1 MARKKKFELNDNN
14 LAIAYYRF
22 SSHSQNEAS
31 IDQQRELAHAW
42 ADAHG
47 FKIVK
52 EYEDAAISGTT
63 EDRPGFQQ
71 MLSEVA
77 KIRPRVLIMWK
88 TDRLGR
94 DKYVLAMAKRTIR
107 DAGCE
112 IRLLAEN
119 IPTDGPEGVL
129 IEGLMDAM
137 AEYYSRQLSQNI
149 QRGMDYNAQH
159 ALYNGHKLFGY
170 GVDKSTKRYIVDPD
184 TAPFVQ
190 RMFAEYAE
198 GKAMQTIC
206 DELNAQGLR
215 TTRGA
220 KFGVKTLNKMLQNR
234 AYIGEYRHGDIV
246 VEGGMPAL
254 VDEETFEKV
263 QRKFAENK
271 RKGSQR
277 ARGMDENDAPR
288 YWLTGKVYCGKCGNT
303 LQGVSGTSGTGRT
316 YYYYYCS
323 AQRRKHCTLKK
334 VRKEKL
340 EDAVTMILRSIL
352 HDSENLMSLAVDAAA
367 YYEKNYR
374 DTGYL
379 DGLEAKRREVEKSL
393 ANLVKVIESGLISET
408 VTERLVQL
416 EEQKRALNEAIE
428 AENIRAALCEDEHT
442 IKAYFEKF
450 LHADFDNPETRDQ
463 VLEYFVDKIYL
474 TDDGLVV
481 TSWYSEDRTE
491 VTWDMLYGEDGNP
504 FVKGEAVKFDCFPF
518 GSTRWTL
525 HEHLFFQ
532 RRLCRQ
538 GVDVM
543 ARQNRRAKTR
553 CVLALRLFCILI
565 RLCVF
570 DVFFYTTNQ
579 SLFEGCIAKDTV
591 MILVQIRY
599 DCLAYRIHFSC
610 LGR

>member
-1 MARKKKFELNDNN
+1 MAHKKKFELNDNN

-63 EDRPGFQQ
+63 ENRPGFQQ

-170 GVDKSTKRYIVDPD
+170 GVDKSTKRYVVDPD

-206 DELNAQGLR
+206 DELNARGCAP
-215 TTRGA
+215 RGA
-220 KFGVKTLNKMLQNR
+220 R
-234 AYIGEYRHGDIV
+234 
-246 VEGGMPAL
+246 
-254 VDEETFEKV
+254 
-263 QRKFAENK
+263 
-271 RKGSQR
+271 S
-277 ARGMDENDAPR
+277 
-288 YWLTGKVYCGKCGNT
+288 
-303 LQGVSGTSGTGRT
+303 
-316 YYYYYCS
+316 S
-323 AQRRKHCTLKK
+323 A
-334 VRKEKL
+334 
-340 EDAVTMILRSIL
+340 
-352 HDSENLMSLAVDAAA
+352 
-367 YYEKNYR
+367 
-374 DTGYL
+374 
-379 DGLEAKRREVEKSL
+379 
-393 ANLVKVIESGLISET
+393 
-408 VTERLVQL
+408 
-416 EEQKRALNEAIE
+416 
-428 AENIRAALCEDEHT
+428 
-442 IKAYFEKF
+442 
-450 LHADFDNPETRDQ
+450 
-463 VLEYFVDKIYL
+463 
-474 TDDGLVV
+474 
-481 TSWYSEDRTE
+481 
-491 VTWDMLYGEDGNP
+491 
-504 FVKGEAVKFDCFPF
+504 
-518 GSTRWTL
+518 
-525 HEHLFFQ
+525 
-532 RRLCRQ
+532 
-538 GVDVM
+538 
-543 ARQNRRAKTR
+543 
-553 CVLALRLFCILI
+553 
-565 RLCVF
+565 
-570 DVFFYTTNQ
+570 
-579 SLFEGCIAKDTV
+579 
-591 MILVQIRY
+591 
-599 DCLAYRIHFSC
+599 
-610 LGR
+610 

>member
-14 LAIAYYRF
+14 IAIAYYRF

-63 EDRPGFQQ
+63 ENRPGFQQ

-220 KFGVKTLNKMLQNR
+220 KFGVKTMNKMLQNR

-254 VDEETFEKV
+254 VDEETFDKV

-277 ARGMDENDAPR
+277 ARGMDEFREELRLRGVELNEVRKVDKETGEETVGWSYKAHDPLGKTKRKRRRRASNLADDLTKEGVEAYFEEKQRQAEAQKEDAPAPVPVATVAAEPQPDSPAEPSFDVYSVEESDVAQMAGDLQRAHIDRCRESGEPFMGER
-288 YWLTGKVYCGKCGNT
+288 YEQLMEAERHPEEQLAK
-303 LQGVSGTSGTGRT
+303 LQ
-316 YYYYYCS
+316 
-323 AQRRKHCTLKK
+323 A
-334 VRKEKL
+334 E
-340 EDAVTMILRSIL
+340 
-352 HDSENLMSLAVDAAA
+352 VDAA
-367 YYEKNYR
+367 
-374 DTGYL
+374 
-379 DGLEAKRREVEKSL
+379 RREFHASKEARDALNHPCPNLL
-393 ANLVKVIESGLISET
+393 AGAWVFAKAGRDAKDPVSRMMADMTAMMMRMLL
-408 VTERLVQL
+408 QQAM
-416 EEQKRALNEAIE
+416 EEQRRREREAAERRLYESRRNMWDAEKRLKSAEKALAHEDEREEQAKLMRLQE
-428 AENIRAALCEDEHT
+428 REDRAA
-442 IKAYFEKF
+442 
-450 LHADFDNPETRDQ
+450 
-463 VLEYFVDKIYL
+463 
-474 TDDGLVV
+474 
-481 TSWYSEDRTE
+481 
-491 VTWDMLYGEDGNP
+491 
-504 FVKGEAVKFDCFPF
+504 
-518 GSTRWTL
+518 
-525 HEHLFFQ
+525 
-532 RRLCRQ
+532 
-538 GVDVM
+538 
-543 ARQNRRAKTR
+543 RRA
-553 CVLALRLFCILI
+553 
-565 RLCVF
+565 
-570 DVFFYTTNQ
+570 
-579 SLFEGCIAKDTV
+579 G
-591 MILVQIRY
+591 
-599 DCLAYRIHFSC
+599 
-610 LGR
+610 GRVKYGADADKQYE

>member
-63 EDRPGFQQ
+63 ENRPGFQQ

-190 RMFAEYAE
+190 RMFAEYAA

-220 KFGVKTLNKMLQNR
+220 KFGVKTMNKMLQKR

-254 VDEETFEKV
+254 VDEETFDKV

-323 AQRRKHCTLKK
+323 AQRRKQCTLKK

-367 YYEKNYR
+367 YYADAVYWARLHGVVQGVSEERFAPDSAITREQLATMLYR
-374 DTGYL
+374 YAQYQGM
-379 DGLEAKRREVEKSL
+379 EA
-393 ANLVKVIESGLISET
+393 T
-408 VTERLVQL
+408 TL
-416 EEQKRALNEAIE
+416 EENLGGYADAAEVSEYAVQAMNWAVGAGIIE
-428 AENIRAALCEDEHT
+428 G
-442 IKAYFEKF
+442 
-450 LHADFDNPETRDQ
+450 FDNDTLRPQ
-463 VLEYFVDKIYL
+463 
-474 TDDGLVV
+474 
-481 TSWYSEDRTE
+481 
-491 VTWDMLYGEDGNP
+491 
-504 FVKGEAVKFDCFPF
+504 GEA
-518 GSTRWTL
+518 TRAQAATML
-525 HEHLFFQ
+525 MRFAEY
-532 RRLCRQ
+532 
-538 GVDVM
+538 
-543 ARQNRRAKTR
+543 
-553 CVLALRLFCILI
+553 LA
-565 RLCVF
+565 
-570 DVFFYTTNQ
+570 
-579 SLFEGCIAKDTV
+579 A
-591 MILVQIRY
+591 
-599 DCLAYRIHFSC
+599 
-610 LGR
+610 

>member
-198 GKAMQTIC
+198 GKAMQTI
-206 DELNAQGLR
+206 
-215 TTRGA
+215 
-220 KFGVKTLNKMLQNR
+220 
-234 AYIGEYRHGDIV
+234 
-246 VEGGMPAL
+246 
-254 VDEETFEKV
+254 
-263 QRKFAENK
+263 
-271 RKGSQR
+271 
-277 ARGMDENDAPR
+277 
-288 YWLTGKVYCGKCGNT
+288 
-303 LQGVSGTSGTGRT
+303 
-316 YYYYYCS
+316 
-323 AQRRKHCTLKK
+323 
-334 VRKEKL
+334 
-340 EDAVTMILRSIL
+340 
-352 HDSENLMSLAVDAAA
+352 
-367 YYEKNYR
+367 
-374 DTGYL
+374 
-379 DGLEAKRREVEKSL
+379 
-393 ANLVKVIESGLISET
+393 
-408 VTERLVQL
+408 
-416 EEQKRALNEAIE
+416 
-428 AENIRAALCEDEHT
+428 
-442 IKAYFEKF
+442 
-450 LHADFDNPETRDQ
+450 
-463 VLEYFVDKIYL
+463 
-474 TDDGLVV
+474 
-481 TSWYSEDRTE
+481 
-491 VTWDMLYGEDGNP
+491 
-504 FVKGEAVKFDCFPF
+504 
-518 GSTRWTL
+518 
-525 HEHLFFQ
+525 
-532 RRLCRQ
+532 
-538 GVDVM
+538 
-543 ARQNRRAKTR
+543 
-553 CVLALRLFCILI
+553 
-565 RLCVF
+565 
-570 DVFFYTTNQ
+570 
-579 SLFEGCIAKDTV
+579 
-591 MILVQIRY
+591 
-599 DCLAYRIHFSC
+599 
-610 LGR
+610 